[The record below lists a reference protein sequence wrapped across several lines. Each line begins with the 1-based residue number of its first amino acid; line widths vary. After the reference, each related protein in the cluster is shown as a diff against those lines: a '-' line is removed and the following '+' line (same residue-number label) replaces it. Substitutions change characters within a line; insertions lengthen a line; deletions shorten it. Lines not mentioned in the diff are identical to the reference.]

1 MKHILERRNWLALRE
16 QTEPDQSAQTSITQ
30 TDASTVAAVNSTEG
44 ETSAQQELDQKL
56 KNVLDAAKGQLG
68 KKYKWGGSKPETG
81 FDCSGL
87 VSYVTGLARTTADGY
102 FKSKSLTKIK
112 KEEVRPGDL
121 IFFGSAGRAHHIGI
135 VDTVDA
141 TGKVTSMIHARGRE
155 SCPGN
160 VATNNCK
167 VEQTVHMDWYNDI
180 LGYGR
185 I

>member
-1 MKHILERRNWLALRE
+1 MKHILERREWLTLRE
-16 QTEPDQSAQTSITQ
+16 
-30 TDASTVAAVNSTEG
+30 ST
-44 ETSAQQELDQKL
+44 
-56 KNVLDAAKGQLG
+56 VLDAATGQLG

-87 VSYVTGLARTTADGY
+87 VSYATGLARTTADGY
-102 FKSKSLTKIK
+102 FKSKSLTKVK
-112 KEEVRPGDL
+112 KEELKPGDL
-121 IFFGSAGRAHHIGI
+121 IFFGSSGRAHHIGI

-141 TGKVTSMIHARGRE
+141 NGKVTSMVHARGRE

-160 VATNNCK
+160 VATDNCK
-167 VEQTVHMDWYNDI
+167 VEKTTHMDWYNDI

>member
-1 MKHILERRNWLALRE
+1 MKHILERREWLTLRE
-16 QTEPDQSAQTSITQ
+16 DTVLDQSTQ
-30 TDASTVAAVNSTEG
+30 TGTSTVSVTNPVEG
-44 ETSAQQELDQKL
+44 EPTAEQELDQKL
-56 KNVLDAAKGQLG
+56 TKVLDAAKGQLG

-102 FKSKSLTKIK
+102 FKSKSLTKVK
-112 KEEVRPGDL
+112 KEELKPGDL
-121 IFFGSAGRAHHIGI
+121 IFFGSSGRAHHIGI

-141 TGKVTSMIHARGRE
+141 TGKVTSMVHARGRE

-160 VATNNCK
+160 VATDNCK
-167 VEQTVHMDWYNDI
+167 VEKTTHMDWYKDI